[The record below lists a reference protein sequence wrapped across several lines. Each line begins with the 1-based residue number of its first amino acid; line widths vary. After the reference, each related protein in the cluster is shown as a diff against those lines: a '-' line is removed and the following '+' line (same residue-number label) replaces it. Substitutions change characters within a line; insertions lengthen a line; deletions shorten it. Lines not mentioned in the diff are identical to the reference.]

1 MRSDPIYTNQTVVT
15 VNRGQEVLGHRDSLE
30 IPSKLNK
37 IKNIDR

>member
-37 IKNIDR
+37 IKIYR